1 MAALGQIN
9 TLKCGAT
16 DTLNP
21 TADMVETHTH
31 THHITSGTFS
41 RKHNNKRALSFYTD
55 TANHVA
61 QR

>member
-21 TADMVETHTH
+21 TADMVEKHTH
-31 THHITSGTFS
+31 AHTPHYKQIPSAESTTIKGLYPSI
-41 RKHNNKRALSFYTD
+41 LMI
-55 TANHVA
+55 
-61 QR
+61 

>member
-21 TADMVETHTH
+21 TADMVEKHTHTH
-31 THHITSGTFS
+31 TPHYKQIPSAESTTIKGLYPSI
-41 RKHNNKRALSFYTD
+41 LMI
-55 TANHVA
+55 
-61 QR
+61 